1 MERVWTSWARDGV
14 MQFTGLYFAVLGGAY
29 SSLAK
34 ANSHY
39 VSVVPVRLDHIRIEM
54 IVLTMHRLEKQQL
67 VNDPIQECK
76 CWLYYAEDLIHLR
89 KLRKAEKIL
98 EAQLDYVSDLQNS
111 VVRLLSLTHHVNE
124 QMLNITNFDEY

>member
-39 VSVVPVRLDHIRIEM
+39 VSVVPVRLDHIHIELM
-54 IVLTMHRLEKQQL
+54 VLTMHRLEKREYWQ
-67 VNDPIQECK
+67 
-76 CWLYYAEDLIHLR
+76 
-89 KLRKAEKIL
+89 
-98 EAQLDYVSDLQNS
+98 SDKF
-111 VVRLLSLTHHVNE
+111 V
-124 QMLNITNFDEY
+124 

>member
-1 MERVWTSWARDGV
+1 
-14 MQFTGLYFAVLGGAY
+14 
-29 SSLAK
+29 LAK
-34 ANSHY
+34 RQI
-39 VSVVPVRLDHIRIEM
+39 RLA
-54 IVLTMHRLEKQQL
+54 QL